1 MNARIL
7 VVDDD
12 PGIRS
17 LVADFLARYGYQVE
31 GAADA
36 AAAERA
42 LARTAF
48 EVAILDV
55 MIPGED
61 GLNFCRPLAV
71 IVDMGLSNL
80 AAHREPARHRGH
92 HEAVFQ
98 GHRPDAQRAEKNIG
112 VAVHGAG
119 PLQVKYVPMFCP
131 GLPI

>member
-1 MNARIL
+1 MLPDVRHVAVRTNYVSPDTNRAVSPELCPLLCGPDIVGLRWAAIRRVMAPHGSDMNARIL

-55 MIPGED
+55 MIPG
-61 GLNFCRPLAV
+61 
-71 IVDMGLSNL
+71 
-80 AAHREPARHRGH
+80 
-92 HEAVFQ
+92 
-98 GHRPDAQRAEKNIG
+98 
-112 VAVHGAG
+112 
-119 PLQVKYVPMFCP
+119 
-131 GLPI
+131 